1 MSLLPPAR
9 FWLNS
14 SSGFFHF
21 CLAYMLASKW
31 LLLLALCIG
40 GLNKALAGKA
50 SSSKRKASESDSE
63 EWAHF
68 ALHLHS
74 SNQLPGTEAKRNI
87 EKATSAGAK
96 GLKLRGK
103 KGKKNAARTLKR
115 AWPKTTWPSLYWAK
129 IPIKDKKSNARI
141 LVDYPFQVPHEWLGQ
156 YMVDT
161 RALERSQPAQGSK
174 VHRALLKQTLRLSA
188 EDPLGSWMSDLHMP
202 LGFHGD
208 GVPVQGTMRQESLDF
223 LTINMPTNKHHKD
236 FRKAWQMAFP
246 NLGSSSVNAV
256 LKKISGIKTYL
267 LRKQRN
273 AKTGERMP
281 PWVKRLLGVL
291 NSHLQKVDPPATEK
305 SKAAMAVSIATA
317 VGDSGTEELSE
328 AQEDAQSLDCIS
340 VSSTAPCSQSTQI
353 ASLAGEGGLKR
364 PAASSSSV
372 EEKPASNGFKRPA
385 SASAGGLKKA
395 IRKAPIAWQQSPSF
409 GFVKFTVAT
418 EKSYIVSK
426 QKLDDKPTC
435 LVNVQGTGGVD
446 HGQVVGQLMDLVLN
460 EGGLTKAMVVAKKQ
474 ELLKKW
480 KSQWQKDLWR
490 LACTRPC
497 SPKVGR
503 DFSKLLKAKMTIF
516 DVIYI
521 YIYIILC
528 IYMFFET

>member
-1 MSLLPPAR
+1 MELL
-9 FWLNS
+9 S
-14 SSGFFHF
+14 SSILMF
-21 CLAYMLASKW
+21 
-31 LLLLALCIG
+31 
-40 GLNKALAGKA
+40 
-50 SSSKRKASESDSE
+50 SSSLILELPALFGSFKMELLESLFCSCQKLQ
-63 EWAHF
+63 F
-68 ALHLHS
+68 AIDCYLVTHPKIKQPCLF
-74 SNQLPGTEAKRNI
+74 
-87 EKATSAGAK
+87 
-96 GLKLRGK
+96 
-103 KGKKNAARTLKR
+103 AA
-115 AWPKTTWPSLYWAK
+115 
-129 IPIKDKKSNARI
+129 
-141 LVDYPFQVPHEWLGQ
+141 
-156 YMVDT
+156 
-161 RALERSQPAQGSK
+161 
-174 VHRALLKQTLRLSA
+174 LRLSNM
-188 EDPLGSWMSDLHMP
+188 LVTSTKIKGRLSGGSTSSLP
-202 LGFHGD
+202 KANLSPNGGLQKAQVSTQSREQQASAVLTSGFPQGFHETAFVGKD
-208 GVPVQGTMRQESLDF
+208 DMVGEQHCRFLASWFGLGALSTPVA
-223 LTINMPTNKHHKD
+223 
-236 FRKAWQMAFP
+236 RKAWQMAFP

-426 QKLDDKPTC
+426 QKLDGKPAC

-474 ELLKKW
+474 ELLKK
-480 KSQWQKDLWR
+480 
-490 LACTRPC
+490 
-497 SPKVGR
+497 
-503 DFSKLLKAKMTIF
+503 
-516 DVIYI
+516 
-521 YIYIILC
+521 
-528 IYMFFET
+528 